1 MCTQQ
6 KTCIAKMYETEY
18 STIFPTYTCNTQPIN
33 FYVRL
38 SLVALAKEI
47 FKEEKNER
55 MKWIILLY
63 GPGMR

>member
-38 SLVALAKEI
+38 SLVAHAKEI
-47 FKEEKNER
+47 FKEEK
-55 MKWIILLY
+55 MK
-63 GPGMR
+63 G